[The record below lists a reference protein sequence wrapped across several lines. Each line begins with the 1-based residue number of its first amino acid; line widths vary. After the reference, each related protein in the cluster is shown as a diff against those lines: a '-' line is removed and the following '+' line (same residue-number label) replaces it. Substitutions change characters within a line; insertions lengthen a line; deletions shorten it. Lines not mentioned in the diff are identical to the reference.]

1 MPTRLTSNSLIVSGI
16 EAIKGQGAAIYD
28 VLVAEQASNIEII
41 SETIE
46 ATLINPSFGAAKKI
60 PTKKGTKVGISL
72 LPTGWKGVSA
82 STGADV
88 GNFLESSAFP
98 VPQGVQFFECD
109 FTTTALPT
117 IRINMRVDNAAISP
131 SSVWRVVAITE
142 TKLVLYSP
150 TGTSPVN
157 GDTLN
162 FEGIAGTGTVDT
174 TPNDITGSVYAL
186 DSVLANHKSVSSK
199 FWFDDIVYQ
208 SDGIQG
214 GFTWTLEEL
223 PKFLFEGEGTYVKP
237 VDAQTNTSTSSSSCT
252 TNLLIENLE
261 VHIDGVPIHN
271 KACFEPIEIKTNVT
285 QTKPTI
291 PGVDCTASITTDV
304 KPTITLTFSQIDLST
319 LPIYQDWEDSK
330 AVDIAIKYGDNTP
343 GRNFL
348 ISAANCT
355 LDAAPTVTDVNGVQY
370 TSVTYNVSKPCGVMI
385 APNMAITVY

>member
-1 MPTRLTSNSLIVSGI
+1 MPTRLTSNALIVSGI
-16 EAIKGQGAAIYD
+16 ETIQGQGAAVYD

-46 ATLINPSFGAAKKI
+46 ATLINPSFGVAKKI

-72 LPTGWKGVSA
+72 LPTGWTGISA
-82 STGADV
+82 STGTDV
-88 GNFLESSAFP
+88 GNFLESCAFP

-109 FTTTALPT
+109 FTTTALQA
-117 IRINMRVDNAAISP
+117 IKVNMRADSAAISP

-150 TGTSPVN
+150 TGTAPTS

-162 FEGIAGTGTVDT
+162 FEGIAGTGTVDS

-186 DSVLANHKSVSSK
+186 DSVLANHKSISSK

-223 PKFLFEGEGTYVKP
+223 PKFLFEGEGTYVRP
-237 VDAQTNTSTSSSSCT
+237 VDAQTNTSTSSSTCT

-261 VHIDGVPIHN
+261 VHIDGIPIH
-271 KACFEPIEIKTNVT
+271 KHACFEPIEV
-285 QTKPTI
+285 P
-291 PGVDCTASITTDV
+291 C
-304 KPTITLTFSQIDLST
+304 
-319 LPIYQDWEDSK
+319 SK
-330 AVDIAIKYGDNTP
+330 
-343 GRNFL
+343 
-348 ISAANCT
+348 
-355 LDAAPTVTDVNGVQY
+355 
-370 TSVTYNVSKPCGVMI
+370 
-385 APNMAITVY
+385 